1 MGIPL
6 RWSDEALSK
15 RFDAD
20 SSVGWVSRDQGA
32 TDPFPHRH
40 IGRDKGGR
48 KGAFRSFTPRRK
60 LGIDPCAPPVV
71 HLTSQQHR
79 SASTTEGTLRVL
91 TSLCCSSVPSLQH
104 SQFHSRHRS
113 RRPPPGVLVC
123 AMKG

>member
-1 MGIPL
+1 MPL
-6 RWSDEALSK
+6 RWSGVSLSK
-15 RFDAD
+15 RFDAH
-20 SSVGWVSRDQGA
+20 STVGWVSRDRGA
-32 TDPFPHRH
+32 TDPFPHCH
-40 IGRDKGGR
+40 TGRVRGPCQWSVPPGN
-48 KGAFRSFTPRRK
+48 

-79 SASTTEGTLRVL
+79 SASTAEGPLRL
-91 TSLCCSSVPSLQH
+91 PPPPLRRSWVPSLQH